1 MLNHGCLLHGV
12 NRFFLPILITIL
24 KSGTSTSLLNCFAK
38 RSFPIQQTKIL
49 FQIPFSTRS
58 VFCVMKTAQIF
69 IQDFA
74 KRFCSMFISSNQLPG
89 LREAFFVFT
98 LLSKQSSDSQFEGFL
113 QLWFNVP
120 RLPAGRAF
128 YTKFINGNILN
139 DSIFFTASN
148 QPLLAG
154 RRC

>member
-1 MLNHGCLLHGV
+1 MALTVL
-12 NRFFLPILITIL
+12 FFLPVLITIL

-74 KRFCSMFISSNQLPG
+74 KRFCSMFISSNQLSG

-128 YTKFINGNILN
+128 YINFLYCNILN
-139 DSIFFTASN
+139 FSISFIASN
-148 QPLLAG
+148 RTLLAG

>member
-1 MLNHGCLLHGV
+1 MLNHGCSVDGLNLIY
-12 NRFFLPILITIL
+12 FFSPAIIKAY
-24 KSGTSTSLLNCFAK
+24 KSGASASLIKCFAK

-49 FQIPFSTRS
+49 IQITFSTRS

-74 KRFCSMFISSNQLPG
+74 KRFCFMFISSNQLSG
-89 LREAFFVFT
+89 LREAFLTFT
-98 LLSKQSSDSQFEGFL
+98 LSSKHSSDSQFEGFL

-128 YTKFINGNILN
+128 YTNFL
-139 DSIFFTASN
+139 
-148 QPLLAG
+148 
-154 RRC
+154 